1 MAELVSAARPSLSA
15 MDTSPDEMPLDSRL
29 AMLPEH
35 QRLLTSA
42 LLRVVKAGGVLAQA
56 CIQRPVQPWSWSA
69 EIAASDINLFPAWDG
84 NVLHRRLLGDL
95 GRGCESAREH
105 GLALFELARST
116 RALSV
121 PLATVTRGAIE
132 AYSRVFWLLSAE
144 RPEECVRRLASL
156 EHKALFHGERRGAK
170 LRRLPF
176 ETEATLPVADHR
188 ALIASWAD
196 HFKLKLEGGDP
207 TRLAID
213 FLEALYP
220 GQGAYTYFGLSGAAH
235 ANEWATANFYDFKS
249 GRLRRDDKMLMEY
262 CMYVIEASRQVC
274 DLLIQRF
281 EPDAASSERWAQ
293 AYGGALRDIDGFITR
308 TRDPV

>member
-1 MAELVSAARPSLSA
+1 
-15 MDTSPDEMPLDSRL
+15 
-29 AMLPEH
+29 MLPEH

-42 LLRVVKAGGVLAQA
+42 LLRVVNASGVLAQA
-56 CIQRPVQPWSWSA
+56 CIRGPLQPWSWSA

-105 GLALFELARST
+105 GFALFELARST
-116 RALSV
+116 RAFSV

-132 AYSRVFWLLSAE
+132 AYGRVFWLLSAE
-144 RPEECVRRLASL
+144 TPVECVLRLASL
-156 EHKALFHGERRGAK
+156 EHKALFHGERRGVK
-170 LRRLPF
+170 LRRLPL

-249 GRLRRDDKMLMEY
+249 GRLRRDDTMLMEY
-262 CMYVIEASRQVC
+262 CMYVIEATRTIC
-274 DLLIQRF
+274 ELLIQRF
-281 EPDAASSERWAQ
+281 DPDVPAAERWTQ
-293 AYGGALRDIDGFITR
+293 TYEGALRDIDGFITR
-308 TRDPV
+308 TPDPA